1 MRNRLLGAVQF
12 LTIVP
17 VRRTV
22 AMPGAS
28 AVFFPLIG
36 AALGASAGAI
46 FFLSSRGFGS
56 SVAAL
61 IALIYLVAVTGCL
74 HEDGL
79 ADVADAF
86 RSGRSREKIMS
97 ILKDSRI
104 GTYGA
109 VALILSLLVRWQ
121 ALAALRRHPVLQ
133 LAAAL
138 ALSRTAL
145 VALAA
150 FAPAAGEG
158 LGRAFTDQLS
168 RPTVVWA
175 IAQGVLIAFL
185 AGWQGGIAM
194 SLSSAL
200 VVLLARRWFLAR
212 LGGVNGDCLGATCQV
227 AETLNVLILIWHP
240 SF

>member
-17 VRRTV
+17 IHRTV
-22 AMPGAS
+22 ASPGAS
-28 AVFFPLIG
+28 AAFFPLVG

-46 FFLSSRGFGS
+46 LLLCSRGFGS

-61 IALIYLVAVTGCL
+61 VALLYLVTVTGCL

-86 RSGRSREKIMS
+86 RAGRSREKIMA

-121 ALAALRRHPVLQ
+121 ALAAPRRHPVLE
-133 LAAAL
+133 LAVAL

-145 VALAA
+145 VALAV

-158 LGRAFTDQLS
+158 LGRAFTEQLS
-168 RPTVVWA
+168 RPTAFWA
-175 IAQGVLIAFL
+175 ITQGVLLAFL
-185 AGWQGGIAM
+185 AGWQRGLAM
-194 SLSSAL
+194 VLASAL
-200 VVLLARRWFLAR
+200 IVLLAHSWFQAR
-212 LGGVNGDCLGATCQV
+212 LGGVNGDCLGATCQAV
-227 AETLNVLILIWHP
+227 ETVNLLILVWHP
-240 SF
+240 SS

>member
-1 MRNRLLGAVQF
+1 MRNRLLGAAQF

-17 VRRTV
+17 IHRTV

-28 AVFFPLIG
+28 AAFFPLIG

-46 FFLSSRGFGS
+46 LLLCARGFGT

-61 IALIYLVAVTGCL
+61 VALIYLVTVTGCL

-86 RSGRSREKIMS
+86 RTGRSREKIMS

-109 VALILSLLVRWQ
+109 VALTLSLLVRWQ
-121 ALAALRRHPVLQ
+121 ALAALRRHPVLE

-150 FAPAAGEG
+150 FAPAVGEG
-158 LGRAFTDQLS
+158 LGRAFTDQIS
-168 RPTVVWA
+168 RATVFWA
-175 IAQGVLIAFL
+175 IAQGVLFAFL
-185 AGWQGGIAM
+185 AGWQHGIAM
-194 SLSSAL
+194 ALASAL
-200 VVLLARRWFLAR
+200 IVFLARRWFQAR
-212 LGGVNGDCLGATCQV
+212 LGGVNGDCLGATCQAV
-227 AETLNVLILIWHP
+227 ETVNLLILVWHP
-240 SF
+240 SS